1 MNKGRRLISNTL
13 ILGAGTFASKLI
25 VLLMMPFYT
34 AWLSPEQFGV
44 ADLVAQT
51 ANMIIPIA
59 CIGISEGLFR
69 FALDCEDKKKVFS
82 TALTALFFGT
92 VAMLALL
99 PMLTMAA
106 ATSATSSP
114 PRNFP
119 TCSKSSITT
128 AMCWW
133 IWMIW

>member
-1 MNKGRRLISNTL
+1 MNKGKRLIANTL

-34 AWLSPEQFGV
+34 MLLSPEQFGV

-69 FALDCEDKKKVFS
+69 FALDCENKKRVFS
-82 TALTALFFGT
+82 TAIIALSVGTA
-92 VAMLALL
+92 AMFALL
-99 PMLTMAA
+99 PILNLLI
-106 ATSATSSP
+106 SFSG
-114 PRNFP
+114 RHLLLRI
-119 TCSKSSITT
+119 SINT
-128 AMCWW
+128 
-133 IWMIW
+133 IS